1 MRLRVVYKVILGRF
15 VYLISLVKFLIEVLM
30 IFVEIMYE
38 NMENYLSF
46 NVKILDLK
54 KKFEILYIYYF
65 KVYVVLIG
73 MCW

>member
-1 MRLRVVYKVILGRF
+1 MYKEILGRF

-38 NMENYLSF
+38 NMENFLSF

-54 KKFEILYIYYF
+54 KKFEICYF
-65 KVYVVLIG
+65 
-73 MCW
+73 